1 MFLGGGLGL
10 IQAPATEAIMGSLP
24 PAKAGVGSA
33 VNDTARELGST
44 LGVAIVGSVFSSIYA
59 SKIGSALAGSPV
71 PQQAIDIAKE
81 SVGGAEVVAHQAG
94 QQAGP
99 QAESLVHTAINNS
112 FVDGWHAGSWVCFGV
127 VLVGALVAWKW
138 LPARSGQDPVALT
151 LSDPVDSE
159 VREPAL
165 V

>member
-1 MFLGGGLGL
+1 MFFLGGGLGM

-59 SKIGSALAGSPV
+59 SKLGHALAGTPV

-94 QQAGP
+94 AQAGP
-99 QAESLVHTAINNS
+99 QAEGLIHTAVNNS
-112 FVDGWHAGSWVCFGV
+112 FVSGWQAGSWVCFAVV
-127 VLVGALVAWKW
+127 VLGAVVAWKW
-138 LPARSGQDPVALT
+138 LPARGAVTTNERTED
-151 LSDPVDSE
+151 
-159 VREPAL
+159 RELIAA
-165 V
+165 